1 LKEGDQMIKE
11 EKKEQIL
18 EAAKDVL
25 LKKGIFKTRVEDITN
40 HLSIA
45 KGSFYTYFKS
55 KDQLLEEI
63 VDKVYEIRK
72 DELKELLAEDLDY
85 KEKIKIFIIKRFMIA
100 SKNLNSHLILI
111 NLTRNLE
118 HLTPL
123 LREKLLQIE
132 MLNRDF
138 LKQIIKNIPG
148 IKYSKNEINTLIIFI
163 MGGIKSYRLE
173 RLFYK
178 NTDDYFISDILEFE
192 ERLKN
197 INLDEE
203 IQLVTESILK
213 LLTGGN

>member
-1 LKEGDQMIKE
+1 MIKE

-40 HLSIA
+40 HLGIA

-63 VDKVYEIRK
+63 IGEVYEIRK
-72 DELKELLAEDLDY
+72 NELKELLIEKIDY
-85 KEKIKIFIIKRFMIA
+85 KEKIKMFIMKRFMMV
-100 SKNLNSHLILI
+100 SESLKSHLILI

-123 LREKLLQIE
+123 LREKLFQIE
-132 MLNRDF
+132 ILNRRY
-138 LKQIIKNIPG
+138 LKEIIKTIPG
-148 IKYSKNEINTLIIFI
+148 IKYSESEINILIVFI
-163 MGGIKSYRLE
+163 MGGIKAYRLE

-178 NTDDYFISDILEFE
+178 NTEDYFISDISEFE

-197 INLDEE
+197 IDLDRE
-203 IQLVTESILK
+203 IQLVIESILK
-213 LLTGGN
+213 LLTGGI

>member
-1 LKEGDQMIKE
+1 MLKEG
-11 EKKEQIL
+11 KKEQIL

-25 LKKGIFKTRVEDITN
+25 LKKGIFKTRVEDITTY
-40 HLSIA
+40 LGIA

-63 VDKVYEIRK
+63 IDRVYEIREA
-72 DELKELLAEDLDY
+72 ELEELLKSDSNYE
-85 KEKIKIFIIKRFMIA
+85 ERIKIFIIKRFVI
-100 SKNLNSHLILI
+100 SSDNLKSHLILI

-118 HLTPL
+118 HLTPV

-132 MLNRDF
+132 ILNRKF
-138 LKQIIKNIPG
+138 LKEIIKNIPN
-148 IKYSKNEINTLIIFI
+148 INYSEDEMNTIIIFI

-178 NTDDYFISDILEFE
+178 NTDDYFISDIDEFR
-192 ERLKN
+192 ERLRN
-197 INLDEE
+197 INLEKE
-203 IQLVTESILK
+203 VELVVSGILK

>member
-1 LKEGDQMIKE
+1 MLKEG
-11 EKKEQIL
+11 KKEQIL

-25 LKKGIFKTRVEDITN
+25 LKKGIFKTRVEDITTY
-40 HLSIA
+40 LGIA

-63 VDKVYEIRK
+63 IDRVYEIRET
-72 DELKELLAEDLDY
+72 ELEELLKSDSDY
-85 KEKIKIFIIKRFMIA
+85 REQIKIFIIKRFVI
-100 SKNLNSHLILI
+100 SSDNLKSHLILI

-118 HLTPL
+118 HLTPV
-123 LREKLLQIE
+123 LREKLLKIE
-132 MLNRDF
+132 ILNRRF
-138 LKQIIKNIPG
+138 LKEIIKNIPN
-148 IKYSKNEINTLIIFI
+148 INYSENEMNTIIIFI

-178 NTDDYFISDILEFE
+178 NTDDYFISDIDEFR

-197 INLDEE
+197 INLEKE
-203 IQLVTESILK
+203 VELVVSGILK

>member
-1 LKEGDQMIKE
+1 MVKEG
-11 EKKEQIL
+11 KKEQIL

-25 LKKGIFKTRVEDITN
+25 LKKGIFKTRVEDITSY
-40 HLSIA
+40 LGIA

-63 VDKVYEIRK
+63 IDRVYEIR
-72 DELKELLAEDLDY
+72 EKELEELLEGNYDY
-85 KEKIKIFIIKRFMIA
+85 EEQIRIFIIKRFVI
-100 SKNLNSHLILI
+100 SSDNLKSHLILI

-118 HLTPL
+118 HLTPV

-132 MLNRDF
+132 ILNRKF
-138 LKQIIKNIPG
+138 LKEIIKNIQN
-148 IKYSKNEINTLIIFI
+148 ISYSEEEIDTIIIFI

-178 NTDDYFISDILEFE
+178 NTDDYFISDIDEFR

-197 INLDEE
+197 INLKKEVE
-203 IQLVTESILK
+203 LVVSGILK
-213 LLTGGN
+213 LLTGGNWWKSY

>member
-1 LKEGDQMIKE
+1 MIKE

-25 LKKGIFKTRVEDITN
+25 LKKGVFKTRVEDITN
-40 HLSIA
+40 HLGIA

-55 KDQLLEEI
+55 KDQLLEAI
-63 VDKVYEIRK
+63 ISQVYEIRK
-72 DELKELLAEDLDY
+72 TELEELLIEKVDY
-85 KEKIKIFIIKRFMIA
+85 KEKIKLFIMKRFMVVTD
-100 SKNLNSHLILI
+100 NLKSHLILI

-132 MLNRDF
+132 ILNRKY
-138 LKQIIKNIPG
+138 LKEIIKNIPG
-148 IKYSKNEINTLIIFI
+148 AQYSENEMNILIIFI

-178 NTDDYFISDILEFE
+178 NTEDYFISDISEFE
-192 ERLKN
+192 ERLQN
-197 INLDEE
+197 IDLDKE
-203 IQLVTESILK
+203 IQLVIESILK

>member
-1 LKEGDQMIKE
+1 MIKE
-11 EKKEQIL
+11 GKKEQIL

-25 LKKGIFKTRVEDITN
+25 LKKGIFKTRVEDITSY
-40 HLSIA
+40 LGIA

-63 VDKVYEIRK
+63 IDRVYEIR
-72 DELKELLAEDLDY
+72 EKELEELLEGNYDY
-85 KEKIKIFIIKRFMIA
+85 KEQIRIFIIKRFVI
-100 SKNLNSHLILI
+100 SSDNLKSHLILI

-118 HLTPL
+118 HLTPV

-132 MLNRDF
+132 ILNRKF
-138 LKQIIKNIPG
+138 LKEIVKNIQN
-148 IKYSKNEINTLIIFI
+148 ISYSEDEIDTIIIFI

-178 NTDDYFISDILEFE
+178 NTEDYFISDIDEFR

-197 INLDEE
+197 INLKKEVE
-203 IQLVTESILK
+203 LVVSGILK
-213 LLTGGN
+213 LLIGGN

>member
-1 LKEGDQMIKE
+1 MVKEG
-11 EKKEQIL
+11 KKEQIL

-25 LKKGIFKTRVEDITN
+25 LKKGIFKTRVEDITSY
-40 HLSIA
+40 LGIA

-63 VDKVYEIRK
+63 IDRVYEIR
-72 DELKELLAEDLDY
+72 EKELEELLEGNYDY
-85 KEKIKIFIIKRFMIA
+85 EEQIRIFIIKRFVI
-100 SKNLNSHLILI
+100 SSDNLKSHLILI

-118 HLTPL
+118 HLTPV

-132 MLNRDF
+132 MLNRKF
-138 LKQIIKNIPG
+138 LKEIIKNIQN
-148 IKYSKNEINTLIIFI
+148 ISYSEEEIDTIIIFI

-178 NTDDYFISDILEFE
+178 NTDDYFISDIDEFR

-197 INLDEE
+197 INLKKEVE
-203 IQLVTESILK
+203 LVVSGILK

>member
-1 LKEGDQMIKE
+1 MLKEG
-11 EKKEQIL
+11 KKEQIL

-25 LKKGIFKTRVEDITN
+25 LKKGIFKTRVEDITTY
-40 HLSIA
+40 LGIA

-63 VDKVYEIRK
+63 IDRVYEIRET
-72 DELKELLAEDLDY
+72 ELKELLKSDSDY
-85 KEKIKIFIIKRFMIA
+85 RERIKIFIIKRFVI
-100 SKNLNSHLILI
+100 SSDNLKSHLILI

-118 HLTPL
+118 HLTPV

-132 MLNRDF
+132 ILNRKF
-138 LKQIIKNIPG
+138 LKEIIKNIPN
-148 IKYSKNEINTLIIFI
+148 INYSEDEMNTIIIFI

-178 NTDDYFISDILEFE
+178 NTDDYFISDIDEFR
-192 ERLKN
+192 ERLRN
-197 INLDEE
+197 INLEKE
-203 IQLVTESILK
+203 VELVVSGILK

>member
-1 LKEGDQMIKE
+1 MLKEG
-11 EKKEQIL
+11 KKEQIL

-25 LKKGIFKTRVEDITN
+25 LKKGIFKTRVEDITTY
-40 HLSIA
+40 LGIA

-63 VDKVYEIRK
+63 IDRVYEIRES
-72 DELKELLAEDLDY
+72 ELEELLKSDSDY
-85 KEKIKIFIIKRFMIA
+85 KERIKIFIIKRFVI
-100 SKNLNSHLILI
+100 SSDNLKSHLILI

-118 HLTPL
+118 HLTPV

-132 MLNRDF
+132 ILNRKF
-138 LKQIIKNIPG
+138 LKEIIKNIPN
-148 IKYSKNEINTLIIFI
+148 INYSEDEMNTIIIFI

-178 NTDDYFISDILEFE
+178 NTDDYFISDIDEFR
-192 ERLKN
+192 ERLRN
-197 INLDEE
+197 INLEKE
-203 IQLVTESILK
+203 VELVVSGILK

>member
-1 LKEGDQMIKE
+1 MVKEG
-11 EKKEQIL
+11 KKEQIL

-25 LKKGIFKTRVEDITN
+25 LKKGIFKTRVEDITSY
-40 HLSIA
+40 LGIA

-63 VDKVYEIRK
+63 IDRVYEIR
-72 DELKELLAEDLDY
+72 EKELEELLEGNYDY
-85 KEKIKIFIIKRFMIA
+85 EEQIRIFIIKRFVI
-100 SKNLNSHLILI
+100 SSDNLKSHLILI

-118 HLTPL
+118 HLTPV

-132 MLNRDF
+132 ILNRKF
-138 LKQIIKNIPG
+138 LKEIIKNIQN
-148 IKYSKNEINTLIIFI
+148 ISYSEEEIDTIIIFI

-178 NTDDYFISDILEFE
+178 NTDDYFINDIDEFR

-197 INLDEE
+197 INLKKEVE
-203 IQLVTESILK
+203 LVVSGILK

>member
-1 LKEGDQMIKE
+1 MVKEG
-11 EKKEQIL
+11 KKEQIL

-25 LKKGIFKTRVEDITN
+25 LKKGIFKTRVEDITSY
-40 HLSIA
+40 LGIA

-63 VDKVYEIRK
+63 IDRVYEIR
-72 DELKELLAEDLDY
+72 EKELEELLEGNYDY
-85 KEKIKIFIIKRFMIA
+85 EEQIRIFIIKRFVI
-100 SKNLNSHLILI
+100 SSDNLKSHLILI

-118 HLTPL
+118 HLTPV

-132 MLNRDF
+132 ILNKKF
-138 LKQIIKNIPG
+138 LKEIIKNIQN
-148 IKYSKNEINTLIIFI
+148 ISYSEEEIDTIIIFI

-178 NTDDYFISDILEFE
+178 NTDDYFISDIDEFR

-197 INLDEE
+197 INLKKEVE
-203 IQLVTESILK
+203 LVVSGILK

>member
-1 LKEGDQMIKE
+1 MLKEG
-11 EKKEQIL
+11 KKEQIL

-25 LKKGIFKTRVEDITN
+25 LKKGIFKTRVEDITTY
-40 HLSIA
+40 LGIA

-63 VDKVYEIRK
+63 IDRVYEIREA
-72 DELKELLAEDLDY
+72 ELEELLKSDFDY
-85 KEKIKIFIIKRFMIA
+85 KERIKIFIIKRFVIP
-100 SKNLNSHLILI
+100 SDNLNSNLILI

-118 HLTPL
+118 HLTPV

-132 MLNRDF
+132 ILNRKF
-138 LKQIIKNIPG
+138 LKEIIKNIPN
-148 IKYSKNEINTLIIFI
+148 INYSEDEMNTIIIFI

-178 NTDDYFISDILEFE
+178 NTDDYFISDIDEFK

-197 INLDEE
+197 INLEKE
-203 IQLVTESILK
+203 VELVVSGILK

>member
-1 LKEGDQMIKE
+1 MLKEG
-11 EKKEQIL
+11 KKEQIL

-25 LKKGIFKTRVEDITN
+25 LKKGIFKTRVEDITTY
-40 HLSIA
+40 LGID

-63 VDKVYEIRK
+63 IDRVYEIREA
-72 DELKELLAEDLDY
+72 ELEELLKSDSNYE
-85 KEKIKIFIIKRFMIA
+85 ERIKIFIIKRFVI
-100 SKNLNSHLILI
+100 SSDNLKSHLILI

-118 HLTPL
+118 HLTPV

-132 MLNRDF
+132 ILNRKF
-138 LKQIIKNIPG
+138 LKEIIKNIPN
-148 IKYSKNEINTLIIFI
+148 INYSEDEMNTIIIFI

-178 NTDDYFISDILEFE
+178 NTDDYFISDIDEFR
-192 ERLKN
+192 ERLRN
-197 INLDEE
+197 INLEKE
-203 IQLVTESILK
+203 VELVVSGILK

>member
-1 LKEGDQMIKE
+1 MLKEG
-11 EKKEQIL
+11 KKEQIL

-25 LKKGIFKTRVEDITN
+25 LKKGIFKTRVEDITTY
-40 HLSIA
+40 LGIA

-63 VDKVYEIRK
+63 IDRVYEIRET
-72 DELKELLAEDLDY
+72 ELEELLKSDY
-85 KEKIKIFIIKRFMIA
+85 DYREQIKIFIIKRFVI
-100 SKNLNSHLILI
+100 SSDNLKSHLILI

-118 HLTPL
+118 HLTPV

-132 MLNRDF
+132 ILNRKF
-138 LKQIIKNIPG
+138 LKEIIKNIPN
-148 IKYSKNEINTLIIFI
+148 INYSEDEMNTIIIFI

-178 NTDDYFISDILEFE
+178 NTDDYFISDIDEFR
-192 ERLKN
+192 ERLRN
-197 INLDEE
+197 INLEKE
-203 IQLVTESILK
+203 VELVVSGILK

>member
-1 LKEGDQMIKE
+1 MLKEG
-11 EKKEQIL
+11 KKEQIL

-25 LKKGIFKTRVEDITN
+25 LKKGIFKTRVEDITTY
-40 HLSIA
+40 LGIA

-63 VDKVYEIRK
+63 IDRVYEIREA
-72 DELKELLAEDLDY
+72 ELEELLKGDSDY
-85 KEKIKIFIIKRFMIA
+85 KEQIKIFVIKRFVIP
-100 SKNLNSHLILI
+100 SDNLNSNLILI

-118 HLTPL
+118 HLTPV

-132 MLNRDF
+132 ILNRKF
-138 LKQIIKNIPG
+138 LKEIIKNIPN
-148 IKYSKNEINTLIIFI
+148 INYSEDEMNTIIIFI

-178 NTDDYFISDILEFE
+178 NTDDYFISDIDEFR
-192 ERLKN
+192 ERLRN
-197 INLDEE
+197 INLEKE
-203 IQLVTESILK
+203 VELVVSGILK